1 MYYLPQYFGRG
12 GGSEA
17 NSVCRHD
24 KKLNS
29 EELTL
34 LSAFGASAITRL
46 CSRRAF
52 EKKGRSMQ
60 ASDLGEEVS
69 GAFAKLFES
78 EAVSGEL
85 FEGGEGGL
93 EAKL

>member
-1 MYYLPQYFGRG
+1 MGIGADCEMY
-12 GGSEA
+12 
-17 NSVCRHD
+17 RHN
-24 KKLNS
+24 KKLS
-29 EELTL
+29 PEELTL
-34 LSAFGASAITRL
+34 LSAFGASAITRQ

-69 GAFAKLFES
+69 GAF
-78 EAVSGEL
+78 GEL
-85 FEGGEGGL
+85 FEGEEEAV